1 MTQYAYFDSSA
12 TQPTPVIGWY
22 DTVEFNYPNLP
33 ASSDL
38 LVLTPAQWS
47 SRMSQTWYVQNG
59 TLVNP
64 PPMTVEDARTIQ
76 ISTVL
81 YPGYLAA
88 NASDISF
95 TDAAGVTDTYQGDP
109 TSVADL
115 NNCLSAFRAAAAVP
129 SGFYWRSATNNNN
142 AFTYADLVN
151 LAAALANRGFAN
163 FAQLQTLKANVM
175 AATTV
180 SDVQAVV
187 W

>member
-1 MTQYAYFDSSA
+1 MQNFQDSA
-12 TQPTPVIGWY
+12 TSKYWQFEDDVVVTDTNGVYSFTTATGALLNVPTTLQPYTGTWPV
-22 DTVEFNYPNLP
+22 LP
-33 ASSDL
+33 TL
-38 LVLTPAQWS
+38 AQAQS
-47 SRMSQTWYVQNG
+47 AQSALIKQGFANA
-59 TLVNP
+59 N
-64 PPMTVEDARTIQ
+64 
-76 ISTVL
+76 
-81 YPGYLAA
+81 AA
-88 NASDISF
+88 NISF
-95 TDAAGVTDTYQGDP
+95 TDAAGVTDTYQADP

>member
-1 MTQYAYFDSSA
+1 MGQKYASYNASGAVIAYYDSVDSPPPKTATVLAITDAQWQAALSSQYPVTVENDALVIPTGPTLAQAQA
-12 TQPTPVIGWY
+12 TQV
-22 DTVEFNYPNLP
+22 
-33 ASSDL
+33 
-38 LVLTPAQWS
+38 
-47 SRMSQTWYVQNG
+47 
-59 TLVNP
+59 
-64 PPMTVEDARTIQ
+64 AR
-76 ISTVL
+76 L
-81 YPGYLAA
+81 RGGYANANAA
-88 NASDISF
+88 NISF
-95 TDAAGVTDTYQGDP
+95 TNAAGVTDTYQGDP